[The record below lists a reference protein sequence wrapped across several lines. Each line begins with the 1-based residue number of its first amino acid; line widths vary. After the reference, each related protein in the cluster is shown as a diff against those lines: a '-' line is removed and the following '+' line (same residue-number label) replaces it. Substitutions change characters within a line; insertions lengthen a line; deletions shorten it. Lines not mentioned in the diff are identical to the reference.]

1 MMWTKE
7 QTKAHRKLWVE
18 ALRSGN
24 YAQTRGSLKSANGFC
39 CLGVA
44 CNVYLETEAPA
55 INDKWVADESGA
67 WFFYH
72 TEGRNNGVLPDVVR
86 DWLGLRRNNG
96 RFIDPYSQYG
106 YSPATS
112 LISKNDIG
120 NENFATIADIIES
133 EPEGLVVE

>member
-24 YAQTRGSLKSANGFC
+24 YAQARGVLKSANGFC

-44 CNVYLETEAPA
+44 CNVYLETEAPT
-55 INDKWVADESGA
+55 IDDKWVADESGA

-96 RFIDPYSQYG
+96 RFIDPNEAS
-106 YSPATS
+106 SVTS
-112 LISKNDIG
+112 LISKNDMG
-120 NENFATIADIIES
+120 LASFATIADIIES